1 MKKRWVFTG
10 VTVFLAA
17 LFLAGVLGVGKS
29 TEWFGLEELISP
41 ESADW
46 QYEYQTTWDPALD
59 SVDGLQIAW
68 GNGPVYI
75 RVGEGNM
82 VTVTEFSTRP
92 LEQEERFKLVSSGG
106 ELNVQWDHNL
116 LSLSMFQD
124 LEKRLVV
131 ELPTEIAS
139 QLEELRCSNV
149 SGNVHVSEVTAQ
161 KASITSAK
169 GDVMLYS
176 VQGEEAN
183 VSTVSGDI
191 QWTVGKAEKLS
202 AETSSGW
209 LRLYQVQAKECALS
223 SVTGDLDF
231 QGSGETFAVDN
242 VSGPV
247 RLELSACPQEGDFR
261 SASGKISL
269 TLPENNGFEA
279 AYSSV
284 SGHFSSD
291 FPGTGENGS
300 LQYGLGTGKLRFTT
314 TSGDMAV
321 RRK

>member
-46 QYEYQTTWDPALD
+46 QYEYQTTWDPVLD

-92 LEQEERFKLVSSGG
+92 LEQEERFKLASSGG

-116 LSLSMFQD
+116 LPLSMFQD

-131 ELPTEIAS
+131 ELPREIAS

-149 SGNVHVSEVTAQ
+149 SGNVDVSEVTAQ
-161 KASITSAK
+161 TASITSAK
-169 GDVMLYS
+169 GDVTLYS

-183 VSTVSGDI
+183 ISTVSGDI

-261 SASGKISL
+261 SVSGKISV